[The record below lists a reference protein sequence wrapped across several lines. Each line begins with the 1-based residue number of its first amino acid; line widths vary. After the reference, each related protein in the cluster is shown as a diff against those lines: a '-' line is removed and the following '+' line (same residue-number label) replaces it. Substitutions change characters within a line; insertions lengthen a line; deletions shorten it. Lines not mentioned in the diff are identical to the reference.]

1 MFRRRPEINEPTP
14 HPSLRAQRSDPS
26 HHEIVRR
33 RSPKSGR
40 VVAASMTRGVS
51 GRGAIKSAVKRRQN
65 RGLLCYADKKQRA
78 QRSGKPALSY
88 PRKRVSSGTRRGGAR
103 LAPGGSSKQPKIRQR
118 RGILDA
124 RVRGHDT
131 RETPHPGSGCLVQG
145 DRPQAGANSQWR
157 SVTASTGPSILE
169 LIPPPMSKPADR
181 ARLWVRLGHRTAPPR
196 RSEDAISLDD
206 S

>member
-1 MFRRRPEINEPTP
+1 
-14 HPSLRAQRSDPS
+14 
-26 HHEIVRR
+26 
-33 RSPKSGR
+33 
-40 VVAASMTRGVS
+40 MTRGVS

-103 LAPGGSSKQPKIRQR
+103 FAPGGSRKQPKFRQR

-145 DRPQAGANSQWR
+145 DRPLGRYELAMTVKGGQVCLIRCNATLSA
-157 SVTASTGPSILE
+157 TARIRPT
-169 LIPPPMSKPADR
+169 
-181 ARLWVRLGHRTAPPR
+181 HN
-196 RSEDAISLDD
+196 
-206 S
+206 